1 MKKRFSLLMSVCLYI
16 LGISAQE
23 ANEGVDFMDN
33 ASFQEVLN
41 KAKSENK
48 MVFVDCYTEWCG
60 PCKMMASKE
69 FPQKQAGDYFN
80 PKFVS
85 VKIDM
90 EKGEGPELCT
100 RFDVHAFPTFLFMD
114 SDGNLLHRMVGYSK
128 IDKFIANV
136 EEGLNGNGLVAY
148 MKRYDNGERDMAFI
162 NEYIA
167 ELDKAYMKGKKV
179 EVICDLVKDMSIDDL
194 LNDTTRFE
202 MFYDVLSSPMDRYDL
217 SYTNPTFLML
227 YKHKADVAKVYG
239 EKKTEA
245 LEQFWKVYPMTL
257 FLHEGTDYKGVEQ
270 EKMDEYVRFMEEQ
283 GVKSSKDVIFEFE
296 LTKALL
302 SENYENALAM
312 LNNAGDLLEGMDARE
327 MNWAINKLAKEVKS
341 AEARQTLKA
350 VTERCVAVSEKK
362 GRNADDLKEAVKDL

>member
-1 MKKRFSLLMSVCLYI
+1 MSVCLYI

-23 ANEGVDFMDN
+23 VNEGVDFMDN

-60 PCKMMASKE
+60 PCKMMSSEE

-128 IDKFIANV
+128 IDKFIAKV
-136 EEGLNGNGLVAY
+136 EEGLNGKGLVAY

-162 NEYIA
+162 NEYLA
-167 ELDKAYMKGKKV
+167 ELDKVYMKGKKV
-179 EVICDLVKDMSIDDL
+179 EVICDLVKDMTIDDL
-194 LNDTTRFE
+194 LNDTTRFK
-202 MFYDVLSSPMDRYDL
+202 MFYGVLSSPMDRYDIP
-217 SYTNPTFLML
+217 YNNPTFLML
-227 YKHKADVAKVYG
+227 YKHKSDVAKVYG

-257 FLHEGTDYKGVEQ
+257 FIHEGMDYKGVEQ
-270 EKMDEYVRFMEEQ
+270 EKMDEYVRFREEQ
-283 GVKSSKDVIFEFE
+283 GVKSIKDVIFEFE

-302 SENYENALAM
+302 SENYENALTM
-312 LNNAGDLLEGMDARE
+312 LNNAGDLLEGMDAQK